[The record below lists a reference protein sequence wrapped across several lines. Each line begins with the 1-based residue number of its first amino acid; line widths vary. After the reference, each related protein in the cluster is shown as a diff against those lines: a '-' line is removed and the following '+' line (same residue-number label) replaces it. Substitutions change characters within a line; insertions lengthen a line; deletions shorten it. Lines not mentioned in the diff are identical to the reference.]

1 MRIRGRRTYFSGRY
15 NDAKGRMMLV
25 FYQYPQE
32 WFTPRRIHAITGV
45 KLCSARAQCRR
56 MYVIRLEN
64 TMQPPYLERR
74 LIGNRF
80 TQYYYE
86 YKLAPGGK
94 KWVIGAIAAGMPID
108 KYIQEAETSA
118 STNKD
123 GTLTI
128 YKNINPRGSPPL
140 AAN

>member
-15 NDAKGRMMLV
+15 NDAKGRMMLL

-45 KLCSARAQCRR
+45 KLCSVRAQCRR

-94 KWVIGAIAAGMPID
+94 KWVIGAIAAGMPINQ
-108 KYIQEAETSA
+108 YIQEAEDWQQ
-118 STNKD
+118 STRND
-123 GTLTI
+123 G
-128 YKNINPRGSPPL
+128 
-140 AAN
+140 

>member
-94 KWVIGAIAAGMPID
+94 KWVIGAIAAGMPINQ
-108 KYIQEAETSA
+108 YIQEAEDWQNRDSCD
-118 STNKD
+118 S
-123 GTLTI
+123 
-128 YKNINPRGSPPL
+128 RGSQ
-140 AAN
+140 

>member
-1 MRIRGRRTYFSGRY
+1 MRVIGRRVHFAGEY
-15 NDAKGRMMLV
+15 DHAKGRMMFLL
-25 FYQYPQE
+25 YQYRQM

-94 KWVIGAIAAGMPID
+94 KWVIDAIAAGMPID
-108 KYIQEAETSA
+108 KYIQEAETWQKS
-118 STNKD
+118 SDND
-123 GTLTI
+123 G
-128 YKNINPRGSPPL
+128 NS
-140 AAN
+140 

>member
-1 MRIRGRRTYFSGRY
+1 MKYIGRRAYFFGKH
-15 NDAKGRMMLV
+15 NDAKGRMMLLL
-25 FYQYPQE
+25 YQFPLM

-108 KYIQEAETSA
+108 KYIQEAEVWQRQR
-118 STNKD
+118 D
-123 GTLTI
+123 GI
-128 YKNINPRGSPPL
+128 RNE
-140 AAN
+140 